1 MNIEMIADRRSR
13 LSAAIA
19 LVALGLGYG
28 GVAWAQAAA
37 TPRSNELEEIVV
49 TATRR
54 SEALSKVP
62 ISVTAFSQESL
73 DEHGVK
79 DFTDIA
85 RFTPGIAIDQTG
97 TNAISIRGISSSGG
111 AGTTGIYLDDTPIQM
126 RSVGFNPDDSLPKT
140 FDLDRVE
147 VLRGPQGTLFGAG
160 SEGGTVRY
168 ILTAPKLHGSSTYL
182 RSELSFTQNGQ
193 PSYELGIAQGTA
205 LIDGTLGIRAS
216 AWYRKDGGWIDR
228 VDPTSRVVTER
239 NANHADAYML
249 RLAAVWQPVANL
261 TFTPSIVYQNA
272 KKHDES
278 TYWPAYSNPDSGNF
292 NNATPER
299 LQVPDK
305 YYLPA
310 LKIEANFAHSQLISN
325 TSYYSRDEET
335 AYQGTVYDL
344 AYYQALGWPD
354 NPNTGGLSCGPTSVA
369 TEPPCDWYPL
379 IDASGLHLPP
389 GFENFQ
395 SPNTVTNTQRSWT
408 QEVRWQSTDD
418 ASRWRWTLGAFWQQ
432 SKEKSIEVLKD
443 SNIVD
448 LFQFLYGVDPYD
460 VFLQPPL
467 YVLPGFWYTCN
478 GQLPPTGVAY
488 TAIPECAIYYNS
500 NATTDRQTAVFGEL
514 GYSFTD
520 RLRVT
525 FGERV
530 ARTSFSLENYADG
543 LENFG
548 PSARSA
554 SSSETA
560 NTPKLTFSYQHDP
573 ANLYYATYAKG
584 FRAGGGNAPLPD
596 FCTPDLDGIGY
607 PNGAPLTYK
616 SDSTQSFEVGSKN
629 NLGSGFRIA
638 TSVYYIRW
646 QDIQQSVYVPG
657 GCGLQFTDNL
667 GTAVAKG
674 FDLQAEFSLGDF
686 KFEVATGYT
695 DARYTKSTTLKSP
708 FCPSTSDTPC
718 LPLANSG
725 NAISGQSSINLS
737 PGLTPPWTTSV
748 GVQYDFKAGERP
760 AYVRFDYQY
769 QSRNYWPS
777 TLQDPGTSQYN
788 RDTYALPKNEFAQ
801 LRGGVTLGNWG
812 LAAFVDNLFDSHT
825 VLNYQKG
832 QADCFSPAGCA
843 GSPSEQE
850 NQYTFRPRTI
860 GVTATLR
867 L

>member
-1 MNIEMIADRRSR
+1 MSIELIADRRSV

-19 LVALGLGYG
+19 LTATVALGLGHG
-28 GVAWAQAAA
+28 GVARAQAAA

-62 ISVTAFSQESL
+62 ISVTAFSQNSL
-73 DEHGVK
+73 DERGVK
-79 DFTDIA
+79 DFSDIA
-85 RFTPGIAIDQTG
+85 RYTPGIAVDQTG

-168 ILTAPKLHGSSTYL
+168 ILSAPKLHGSSTYL
-182 RSELSFTQNGQ
+182 RSELSYTQDAQ
-193 PSYELGIAQGTA
+193 PSYELGIAHGTA

-228 VDPTSRVVTER
+228 VDPTSRVVTEH

-261 TFTPSIVYQNA
+261 TFTPSIVYQNS

-278 TYWPAYSNPDSGNF
+278 TYWPAYSDPDSGHF

-299 LQVPDK
+299 LPVPDK

-325 TSYYSRDEET
+325 TSYFSRDEQT

-344 AYYQALGWPD
+344 NYYQALGWPD

-369 TEPPCDWYPL
+369 TSPPCDWYPL
-379 IDASGLHLPP
+379 LDGNGMHLPP

-395 SPNTVTNTQRSWT
+395 SPNTMTNTQRSWA
-408 QEVRWQSTDD
+408 QELRWQSTDD

-432 SKEKSIEVLKD
+432 AKERSIEQLRD
-443 SNIVD
+443 AQIND
-448 LFQFLYGVDPYD
+448 LFLALYGQDAISIFGDFYS
-460 VFLQPPL
+460 
-467 YVLPGFWYTCN
+467 CN
-478 GQLPPTGVAY
+478 GQGTY
-488 TAIPECAIYYNS
+488 TAIPACDIYYNN

-514 GYSFTD
+514 SYALTD
-520 RLRVT
+520 QLRVT
-525 FGERV
+525 LGERV
-530 ARTSFSLENYADG
+530 ARTSFSLDNYADG

-560 NTPKLTFSYQHDP
+560 NTPKLTVTYQHDP

-596 FCTPDLDGIGY
+596 YCATDLDGIGY
-607 PNGAPLTYK
+607 PGGAPLTYK

-695 DARYTKSTTLKSP
+695 DARYTKATALKAP
-708 FCPSTSDTPC
+708 FCPSASTTPC

-725 NAISGQSSINLS
+725 DAISGQSSINLS
-737 PGLTPPWTTSV
+737 PGLTAPWTTAV

-777 TLQDPGTSQYN
+777 TLQDPATSQFN
-788 RDTYALPKNEFAQ
+788 RDTYALPKTEFAQ
-801 LRGGVTLGNWG
+801 LRGGVTLGKWG
-812 LAAFVDNLFDSHT
+812 VAAFVDNLFDSHT
-825 VLNYQKG
+825 VVNYQLG
-832 QADCFSPAGCA
+832 QADSFNPA
-843 GSPSEQE
+843 GSPSEQQ
-850 NQYTFRPRTI
+850 NQYTFRPRTY